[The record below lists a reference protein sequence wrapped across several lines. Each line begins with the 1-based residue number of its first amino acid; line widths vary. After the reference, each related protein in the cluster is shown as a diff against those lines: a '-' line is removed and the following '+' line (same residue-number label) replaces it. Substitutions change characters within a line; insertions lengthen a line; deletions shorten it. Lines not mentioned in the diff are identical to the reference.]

1 MSGFTMSGFAASGFA
16 TSRFAISRFKT
27 ALVAGVTA
35 MVVAGALMPGAAE
48 AARISR
54 ADKAALKDAISSCK
68 AEAKGKKIK
77 WLARRNYVNHCVA
90 EALKDHPTIDV
101 IQLLKSH
108 PNLDRLPKE
117 QWESI

>member
-1 MSGFTMSGFAASGFA
+1 MFRFNM
-16 TSRFAISRFKT
+16 SRFTT

-35 MVVAGALMPGAAE
+35 LIMTGALMPGAAQ
-48 AARISR
+48 AARMSK

-68 AEAKGKKIK
+68 AEAKGKKVK
-77 WLARRNYVNHCVA
+77 WLARRKYVNHCVA

-108 PNLDRLPKE
+108 PNLDRLPRE
-117 QWESI
+117 QWDSI